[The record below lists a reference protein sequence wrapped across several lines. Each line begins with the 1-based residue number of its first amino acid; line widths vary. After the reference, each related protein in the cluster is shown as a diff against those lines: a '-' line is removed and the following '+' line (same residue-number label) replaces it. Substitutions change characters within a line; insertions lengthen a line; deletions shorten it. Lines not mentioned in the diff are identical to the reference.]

1 MDKRIRDFLRHLD
14 KLELDAL
21 SEEELRTERDD
32 IELHINVLYQEMLF
46 CILIS
51 VALLICSSV
60 LLGAF
65 FVCKSVICFS
75 CAAVL
80 AIFTVVTAS
89 GYRKNREIMNKL
101 YIFVDK
107 ISQMY

>member
-1 MDKRIRDFLRHLD
+1 MDKRIRDFMRHLD

-21 SEEELRTERDD
+21 SDEELRTERDD

-46 CILIS
+46 CILIAVS
-51 VALLICSSV
+51 LLVCSCV

-65 FVCKSVICFS
+65 FVSKSLICFA

-80 AIFTVVTAS
+80 AVFTVTTAT
-89 GYRKNREIMNKL
+89 GYHKNREIMNKL
-101 YIFVDK
+101 CVFSDK
-107 ISQMY
+107 ISQKY